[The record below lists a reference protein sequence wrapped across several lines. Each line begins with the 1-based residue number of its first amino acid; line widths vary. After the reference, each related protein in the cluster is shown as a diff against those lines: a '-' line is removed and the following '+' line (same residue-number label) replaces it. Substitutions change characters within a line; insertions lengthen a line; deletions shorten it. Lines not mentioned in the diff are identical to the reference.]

1 VVPAV
6 FLTLLCRAAEF
17 LEECGVLEIL
27 VFDLDE
33 TMYPRHSGLMQA
45 ISRRISA
52 YMIER
57 LGMDPDIVPSLRR
70 QYWEQ
75 YGTTSRGLQLL
86 HGLDVADYMHY
97 VHDLPLDEYIEPS
110 PELDAMLAALSQ
122 EKVIFTNASA
132 AHARAVLSALG
143 VAHHFARVYDALFA
157 GNQGKPAIGSYE
169 RVLGELRVPG
179 EVCLMVDDT
188 VRNLRPAKS
197 LGMVTVLVDPQPGTD
212 TDGVDYVVDAVIE
225 VGRVVGAIEDG

>member
-1 VVPAV
+1 M
-6 FLTLLCRAAEF
+6 
-17 LEECGVLEIL
+17 LEVL

-33 TMYPRHSGLMQA
+33 TMYPRDLGLMQA
-45 ISRRISA
+45 ISGRISA

-57 LGMDPDIVPSLRR
+57 MGMDPDIVPSLRR

-97 VHDLPLDEYIEPS
+97 VHDLPLGEYIQANPG
-110 PELDAMLAALSQ
+110 LDGMLAALPQ

-143 VAHHFARVYDALFA
+143 VAHHFARIYDAFFA
-157 GNQGKPAIGSYE
+157 GNQGKPAMRSYE
-169 RVLGELRVPG
+169 RLLGELRVPG
-179 EVCLMVDDT
+179 EVCLMAEDT

-212 TDGVDYVVDAVIE
+212 TDGVDHIVDAVIE
-225 VGRVVGAIEDG
+225 VGRVVRAIEDG

>member
-1 VVPAV
+1 M
-6 FLTLLCRAAEF
+6 
-17 LEECGVLEIL
+17 LEVL

-33 TMYPRHSGLMQA
+33 TMYPRRSGLMQA
-45 ISRRISA
+45 ISGRIGA

-57 LGMDPDIVPSLRR
+57 MGMDPGIVPSLRR

-97 VHDLPLDEYIEPS
+97 VHDLPLGEYIQAN
-110 PELDAMLAALSQ
+110 PELDAMLAVLPQ

-143 VAHHFARVYDALFA
+143 VAHHFARIYDAFFA
-157 GNQGKPAIGSYE
+157 GNHGKPAMRCYE
-169 RVLGELRVPG
+169 RLLGELRVPG
-179 EVCLMVDDT
+179 EVCLMADDT
-188 VRNLRPAKS
+188 LRNLRPAKS
-197 LGMVTVLVDPQPGTD
+197 LGMVTVLVDPQPETD
-212 TDGVDYVVDAVIE
+212 TDGVDYVVDAVVE
-225 VGRVVGAIEDG
+225 VGRVVKAVEDG